1 MIKNITR
8 KDAGRIAFI
17 CFSVLSVLCVCFIF
31 SNSLDNGLVS
41 YEKSFVVTEAINSSL
56 DLVGIDEAV
65 PEKGVRTFAH
75 MAEFFLLTSLL
86 SCTLIFS
93 PLKDILVDEVVPF
106 RPILSLPLCFFVA
119 CTDELI
125 QRFSDGRVMD
135 FADVMID
142 TLGGFFAMS
151 CFLLVCLTV
160 HIIKLKKLQKRRY
173 LAIKAIYR
181 RKKV

>member
-1 MIKNITR
+1 MTKNITH
-8 KDAGRIAFI
+8 KEAGRIAFI
-17 CFSVLSVLCVCFIF
+17 CFSLLSVLCVCFIF
-31 SNSLDNGLVS
+31 LNSLDSGIIS
-41 YEKSFVVTEAINSSL
+41 YEKSTAVTDAINTSL
-56 DLVGIDEAV
+56 DIVGIDESV
-65 PEKGVRTFAH
+65 PETDVRTFAH
-75 MAEFFLLTSLL
+75 FSEFCLLTAFL
-86 SCTLIFS
+86 SCALIFS